1 MSPTRTANRL
11 CQSDRCRGTLSVTRN
26 RISARD
32 LMLDLINLHKRY
44 GGTVAL
50 DGCSFAVS
58 PGRIV
63 GFLGP
68 NGSGKSTTMRSIFGL
83 VRLDAGEVLWN
94 GKAIGPDERR
104 RFGYMPEERGLYPR
118 MRTLD
123 QVTYFGQLHGL
134 SPKAAEEAALRWLE
148 RLGLSA
154 HSKARIEELS
164 HGNQQRVQLA
174 VALVSSPDLLVLDE
188 PFAGLDPVGVEALS
202 EAIRAEAK
210 RGAAV
215 VFSSHQLD
223 LVEHVCEDVAIIVEG
238 RSVLKGAL
246 QDIREASPYRYV
258 QMLLKTHREKAHLI
272 VGASET
278 ENVRLLWERNGEIRI
293 QVPRDA
299 DPQALL
305 ASACRL
311 GEVGYFRFEPPALSD
326 LFREAVEQ

>member
-1 MSPTRTANRL
+1 L
-11 CQSDRCRGTLSVTRN
+11 LE
-26 RISARD
+26 
-32 LMLDLINLHKRY
+32 LINLQKRY

-50 DGCSFAVS
+50 DGCSLAVS

-83 VRLDAGEVLWN
+83 VRLDAGEVLWE
-94 GKAIGPDERR
+94 GRAIGPEERR

-118 MRTLD
+118 MHIRD
-123 QVTYFGQLHGL
+123 QVAYFGQLHGL
-134 SPKAAEEAALRWLE
+134 SLLEAKEAALGWLE
-148 RLGLSA
+148 RLGLSE
-154 HSKARIEELS
+154 HSNSRVEHLS

-174 VALVSSPDLLVLDE
+174 VALVSSPDLVVLDE
-188 PFAGLDPVGVEALS
+188 PFSGLDPVGVEALS
-202 EAIRAEAK
+202 EAIRSEAR

-223 LVEHVCEDVAIIVEG
+223 LVEHVCDDVAIIVEG
-238 RSVLKGAL
+238 RSVLTGAL
-246 QDIREASPYRYV
+246 KDIRQASPYRYV
-258 QMLLKTHREKAHLI
+258 QLMLKTHQEKASLL
-272 VGASET
+272 VSAAET
-278 ENVRLLWERNGEIRI
+278 ENVRLLWDREGEIRF
-293 QVPRDA
+293 QVPREA

-305 ASACRL
+305 ASACAL